1 MTVGTSVR
9 LLARSRAVVATTIIW
24 PLVIGDWNPAKYSKA
39 TSTSPRKMAFARS
52 GVVLYGTIVTS
63 RSAIVRNNSAERFC
77 ALPALMVP
85 KFIVPGW
92 ALALAITS
100 LIVL

>member
-1 MTVGTSVR
+1 MTVGTYGR
-9 LLARSRAVVATTIIW
+9 LLARSRAVVAMKFIW
-24 PLVIGDWNPAKYSKA
+24 PPVIGDWNPSKYSNA
-39 TSTSPRKMAFARS
+39 TSTSPRKTAFARA

-63 RSAIVRNNSAERFC
+63 RSAIVRNSSAERFC